1 MPVLKADE
9 VYSGYG
15 KMEVLHGVSITLDK
29 DQIVT
34 IIGPNGAGKST
45 LFKTI
50 MGYLMPTEG
59 KVFLNGEEI
68 TSLPPHKRV
77 INGLGYVPQV
87 DNVFPTLSIRENLEM
102 GGFTEEG
109 STTKRRIH
117 EIFGIFPVLKEKATD
132 AALTL
137 SGGQRQMV
145 AMGRA
150 LMKSPDCLMLDEPSA
165 GLDPKAS
172 DNIFEKIMDIHDIG
186 TAILIIEQDA
196 VRSLKISDKGYVL
209 AMGENAFE
217 DDADKILGNEQIRKT
232 YLGG

>member
-1 MPVLKADE
+1 MSVLRVEE

-15 KMEVLHGVSITLDK
+15 KMEVLHGVSITLEP

-50 MGYLMPTEG
+50 MGFLAPTEG
-59 KVFLNGEEI
+59 KVFLNEEEI
-68 TSLPPHKRV
+68 TWLSPHRKV
-77 INGLGYVPQV
+77 IKGLGYVPQV
-87 DNVFPTLSIRENLEM
+87 DNVFPTLSIKENLEM
-102 GGFTEEG
+102 GGFTEES
-109 STTKRRIH
+109 STTESRIE
-117 EIFGIFPVLKEKATD
+117 EIFDMFTILREKAGD
-132 AALTL
+132 SALTL
-137 SGGQRQMV
+137 SGGQRQMLG
-145 AMGRA
+145 MGRA

-172 DNIFEKIMDIHDIG
+172 NSIFEKIKNIHDTG
-186 TAILIIEQDA
+186 TAIIIIEQDA
-196 VRSLKISDKGYVL
+196 IRSLNISDRGYVL

-217 DDADKILGNEQIRKT
+217 DRADEILENEEIKET